1 VADVVMARLC
11 TDEAGE
17 SHFGTWEWHAAQA
30 EFAPP
35 APPLEVTEPVP
46 AEQALMLRLPAG
58 WYGKPH
64 PAPRRQ
70 LMVMVAGSLET
81 TASDGETRLFTPGSA
96 ILFEDTTGRGHTSRA
111 VDGEVLI
118 AVMKI
123 ATSRSSAS
131 GR

>member
-1 VADVVMARLC
+1 MADVVVARLY

-17 SHFGTWEWHAAQA
+17 SHFGTWEWHAVET

-35 APPLEVTEPVP
+35 APPVEVTEPVR
-46 AEQALMLRLPAG
+46 AEQALMLRIPAG
-58 WYGKPH
+58 WYGEPH

-70 LMVMVAGSLET
+70 LMVVVRGSVET

-96 ILFEDTTGRGHTSRA
+96 ILLEDTTGQGHTSRA

-118 AVMKI
+118 AVVQL
-123 ATSRSSAS
+123 SD
-131 GR
+131 

>member
-1 VADVVMARLC
+1 MARLY

-17 SHFGTWEWHAAQA
+17 SHFGTWQWQAAEI

-35 APPLEVTEPVP
+35 ARPVEVTEPVP
-46 AEQALMLRLPAG
+46 AERALMLRMPAG
-58 WYGKPH
+58 WYGEPH

-70 LMVMVAGSLET
+70 LMVVVAGCVEA

-96 ILFEDTTGRGHTSRA
+96 ILLEDTTGRGHSSRA

-118 AVMKI
+118 AV
-123 ATSRSSAS
+123 TQLTD
-131 GR
+131 